1 MRTRVIG
8 ISHTIGA
15 GGEEIGRS
23 VAEQL
28 GFRFVD
34 EEIITGAAEKAGIEP
49 DAVADAEKRRGFL
62 ERFVDTL
69 GMASTAGIAYSVP
82 DPAMGRSEDFRGL
95 IRDAV
100 QETAGRGEAVI
111 VSHAASIAL
120 AGRDDLLRVLITA
133 SPDVRARRLAELA
146 GVGEAEAKKMVK
158 QQDEARADYLRRFYS
173 LARELPTNY
182 DLVINTDALS
192 QGEAAAVLVHAV
204 RE

>member
-158 QQDEARADYLRRFYS
+158 QQDEARADYLRRFYA

-182 DLVINTDALS
+182 DLVINTDALG
-192 QGEAAAVLVHAV
+192 QEEAAAVLVHAA
-204 RE
+204 RQ

>member
-1 MRTRVIG
+1 MRTQVIG

-49 DAVADAEKRRGFL
+49 DAVADVEKRRGFL

-120 AGRDDLLRVLITA
+120 AGRNDLLRVFITA

-146 GVGEAEAKKMVK
+146 GVG
-158 QQDEARADYLRRFYS
+158 
-173 LARELPTNY
+173 
-182 DLVINTDALS
+182 
-192 QGEAAAVLVHAV
+192 AVSYTI
-204 RE
+204 

>member
-1 MRTRVIG
+1 MRTRVVG

-15 GGEEIGRS
+15 GGEEIGRA

-49 DAVADAEKRRGFL
+49 DAVADAEKRRSFL

-69 GMASTAGIAYSVP
+69 GMASTAGIAYSIP
-82 DPAMGRSEDFRGL
+82 DPELGRSDDFRGL

-100 QETAGRGEAVI
+100 EETAGRGEAVI

-120 AGRDDLLRVLITA
+120 AGRDDLLRVFITA

-158 QQDEARADYLRRFYS
+158 EQDDARAEYLKRFYA
-173 LARELPTNY
+173 LGRELPTNY

-192 QGEAAAVLVHAV
+192 QDEAAAILVHAI